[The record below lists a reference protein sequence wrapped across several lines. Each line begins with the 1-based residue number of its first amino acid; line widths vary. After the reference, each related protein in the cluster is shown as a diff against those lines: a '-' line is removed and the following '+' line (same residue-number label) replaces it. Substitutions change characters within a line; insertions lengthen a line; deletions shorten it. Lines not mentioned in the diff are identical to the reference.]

1 MDEESKEIE
10 RQRLELEREKLDF
23 ERRKFD
29 KEKHTNP
36 AQKEPSPA
44 VTTTG
49 DIIGYICSVVL
60 VISTFLPWLSSSAK
74 AGGFSFSSS
83 ANGLQTGHGFI
94 VILCAVAA
102 IVLIYLKK
110 KWALIPIGIA
120 LLHSVTVM
128 AGVGSISFSGGGGS
142 AKAGFAMGPVIV
154 VITCVIMIVSTLLR
168 DKTGAMTRDGSSESK
183 FDLKSFFIENKFK
196 ILLGVF
202 LFFLFIPILFDD
214 YNTRKWFA
222 PLIFGVVIPGV
233 ILFYLQLKKSFTA
246 FMPLA
251 LFYILGYIFSYYK
264 YRHGYYYYD
273 PYSSGSTTTFF
284 IGMAFSTNVIWFNIL
299 YYLTLTIILVEEVW
313 ARRGFYLV

>member
-36 AQKEPSPA
+36 AQKEPIPA

-60 VISTFLPWLSSSAK
+60 VISTFLPWLSSSAQ
-74 AGGFSFSSS
+74 AGGFSFSNS

-168 DKTGAMTRDGSSESK
+168 DKTGAMKRDGISESK

-202 LFFLFIPILFDD
+202 LIFLH
-214 YNTRKWFA
+214 Y
-222 PLIFGVVIPGV
+222 
-233 ILFYLQLKKSFTA
+233 
-246 FMPLA
+246 
-251 LFYILGYIFSYYK
+251 
-264 YRHGYYYYD
+264 
-273 PYSSGSTTTFF
+273 
-284 IGMAFSTNVIWFNIL
+284 
-299 YYLTLTIILVEEVW
+299 
-313 ARRGFYLV
+313 